1 MSFKKNTIHTL
12 CGTSKS
18 GKSYLLRHMLS
29 TMLRSGELK
38 FGLVFTATKFTG
50 AYNWLPDK
58 YVYANFDMEV
68 LAGWLA
74 WLAKEKK
81 KADASGKELPHSFIV
96 FDDIVDSLPLKTPA
110 WKHFITKFRHWNI
123 TVFFTLQ
130 YPNLIDPV
138 TRSQTEYAWIFAQH
152 NDKQF
157 RSTYDWVGGLLASVG
172 AWRTYLNAHTGD
184 YQCIMWSRESK
195 PVMAERYKTYK
206 APGKWDPVKFKF

>member
-1 MSFKKNTIHTL
+1 IQQYMSFKKNTIHTL
-12 CGTSKS
+12 CCTSKS

-81 KADASGKELPHSFIV
+81 KADASGKELPHS
-96 FDDIVDSLPLKTPA
+96 SLCST
-110 WKHFITKFRHWNI
+110 IS
-123 TVFFTLQ
+123 FTH
-130 YPNLIDPV
+130 Y
-138 TRSQTEYAWIFAQH
+138 R
-152 NDKQF
+152 
-157 RSTYDWVGGLLASVG
+157 
-172 AWRTYLNAHTGD
+172 
-184 YQCIMWSRESK
+184 
-195 PVMAERYKTYK
+195 
-206 APGKWDPVKFKF
+206 